1 MIGLFMGIGYA
12 IGFTL
17 SGLKFGIALG
27 LLFGLLN
34 IVPYLGSIV
43 GIGTAL
49 LVAYLQPGGI
59 SETGE
64 WTVLL
69 GCGAS
74 FVVVQLIES
83 YYLTPKI
90 MGQQTGLHPVVV
102 IVSIFFW
109 GSALG
114 GILGMIFGIPLTA
127 FIIIAWAPALP
138 QVLHPYPLL
147 NRLDDASQRIQQIFA
162 SGKDLHGLGQ

>member
-1 MIGLFMGIGYA
+1 MLMGVGYA

-43 GIGTAL
+43 GIVTAF

-59 SETGE
+59 AETGG
-64 WTVLL
+64 WSLL
-69 GCGAS
+69 LWCGVS

-127 FIIIAWAPALP
+127 FIIIAWR
-138 QVLHPYPLL
+138 LL
-147 NRLDDASQRIQQIFA
+147 CRKYFTRTLCASE
-162 SGKDLHGLGQ
+162 